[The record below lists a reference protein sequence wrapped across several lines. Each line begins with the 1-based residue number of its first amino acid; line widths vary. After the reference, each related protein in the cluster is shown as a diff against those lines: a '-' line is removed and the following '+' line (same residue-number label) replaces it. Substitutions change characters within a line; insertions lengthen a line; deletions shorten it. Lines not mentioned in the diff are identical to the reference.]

1 MLDIHPAIDYPK
13 THFVIQ
19 RRDIAVIGRLR
30 GTIIEKQPPEILL
43 EVGGIGYE
51 VNMPMSCFY
60 ELPEVGQE
68 AVIATHYVV
77 REDAQLLYG
86 FNKRSERDLFREVIK
101 ANGVGPKLGL
111 AILSAMTASQF
122 VLSVENE
129 DITTLVKIPG
139 VGKKTAERLVVEM
152 KDRLKGWGE
161 GDLFTPALDTAA
173 SNAPVQDTAAAAR
186 AEDEAVSALIAL
198 GYKPQQ
204 ASKVVAQVAAPEM
217 SSETIIREALRSM
230 V

>member
-1 MLDIHPAIDYPK
+1 M
-13 THFVIQ
+13 
-19 RRDIAVIGRLR
+19 IGRLR
-30 GTIIEKQPPEILL
+30 GTILEKQPPEVLI

-51 VNMPMSCFY
+51 VQMPMSCFY

-68 AVIATHYVV
+68 AVISTHFIV

-86 FNKRSERDLFREVIK
+86 FNKKSERELFREVIK

-173 SNAPVQDTAAAAR
+173 SNAPAEDNSAAR

-204 ASKVVAQVAAPEM
+204 ASKVVSQVVQPEM
-217 SSETIIREALRSM
+217 TSEAIIRDALRSM